1 MTYWAQIAISF
12 FLGSILHNRLITIFA
27 MVAVIA
33 LYYLRRQR
41 WDVFMGILVVATL
54 LGYLVRGMW

>member
-1 MTYWAQIAISF
+1 MTYWGQIAISF

-33 LYYLRRQR
+33 LYYMRRQR

>member
-12 FLGSILHNRLITIFA
+12 FLGSILHTRLITIFA

-33 LYYLRRQR
+33 LYYMRRQR

-54 LGYLVRGMW
+54 LGYLVRGML